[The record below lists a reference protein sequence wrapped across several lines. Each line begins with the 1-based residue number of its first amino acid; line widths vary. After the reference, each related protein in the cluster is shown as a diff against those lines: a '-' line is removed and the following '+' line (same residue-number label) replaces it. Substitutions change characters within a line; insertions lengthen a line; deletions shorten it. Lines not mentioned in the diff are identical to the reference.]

1 MTEQMKSGYKNII
14 LRDMIASDIADYVQ
28 TA

>member
-1 MTEQMKSGYKNII
+1 MTEHMKIEYKNII